1 MAWPCGALHGP
12 VPRATEGFLQIGIN
26 RIRRIGRWMRFL
38 RTTWPLF
45 CKGHVI
51 CRTPQNGVPRT
62 CVSISNI
69 G

>member
-1 MAWPCGALHGP
+1 
-12 VPRATEGFLQIGIN
+12 LQIGIN